1 MKKIRK
7 YILPAAGVFILYLIL
22 SVMLVY
28 IRQPAVSREYQ
39 EAFDPVDC
47 YSDTESCDRAYVIED
62 NSEALAERVRMIEQ
76 AEKRIILSTFEFRAD
91 ESGKDILA
99 ALIHAAGRGVE
110 VRVLVDGFPALLQ
123 MKGNPYFQALSTME
137 QAEIK
142 LYNQVNLL
150 MPWKSMGRLHDK
162 YLIVDDYLYLLGGRN
177 TYDYFLG
184 DNGYKNYDRDVLVY
198 SMEPENEESSIHQLI
213 DYFESV
219 WEQETCRYF
228 YNHQEK
234 ASKAQIVQAR
244 EELEERYLELQE
256 TYALREAPDYEQMTF
271 AVNRITL
278 LSNPIHVY
286 AKEPEVFYALTQLM
300 KESEEEITIH
310 TPYIICNDWMYEELR
325 AICAGN
331 RHVNLMTNSA
341 ANNGNPFGASDYILN
356 KGKLLDT
363 GLTIYEYEGGVSYH
377 GKSITIGDDLAIV
390 GSFNMDMR
398 SVYLDTELM
407 LVIHS
412 QKVTQQLRGYMQVYE
427 KESVKVI
434 DKEKYEIPS
443 GVTRQVI
450 SGAKKRRIYAVMLVN
465 WMRFLM

>member
-7 YILPAAGVFILYLIL
+7 YTLTAAGLFVLYLVL
-22 SVMLVY
+22 SVVFVY
-28 IRQPAVSREYQ
+28 IRQPEVSREYQ
-39 EAFDPVDC
+39 EAFDPGAC
-47 YSDTESCDRAYVIED
+47 YSDAGSCDRAYIIED
-62 NSEALAERVRMIEQ
+62 NSEALAERIRMIEQ
-76 AEKRIILSTFEFRAD
+76 AEERIILSTFEFRAD
-91 ESGKDILA
+91 ESGKDVLA
-99 ALIHAAGRGVE
+99 ALIHAAERGVE
-110 VRVLVDGFPALLQ
+110 VKVLADGFPALLQ
-123 MKGNPYFQALSTME
+123 MKGNTYFQALSTME

-162 YLIVDDYLYLLGGRN
+162 YVIVDDYLYLLGGRN

-198 SMEPENEESSIHQLI
+198 SMEPENEESSIHQLEA
-213 DYFESV
+213 YFESV
-219 WEQETCRYF
+219 WESSACRYF
-228 YNHQEK
+228 YDNPAN
-234 ASKAQIVQAR
+234 ASRTQIIEAR
-244 EELEERYLELQE
+244 EELEERYLVLQE
-256 TYALREAPDYEQMTF
+256 RYELDKAPDYKQMTF

-286 AKEPEVFYALTQLM
+286 AKEPTVFYALMQLM
-300 KESEEEITIH
+300 KDTEKESTIH
-310 TPYIICNDWMYEELR
+310 TPYIICNDWMYEELTE
-325 AICAGN
+325 ICDGN
-331 RHVNLMTNSA
+331 QHVSLMTNSA
-341 ANNGNPFGASDYILN
+341 ANNGNPFGASDYTLN

-377 GKSITIGDDLAIV
+377 GKSITIGDELAIV

-412 QKVTQQLRGYMQVYE
+412 KEVAQQLRGYMETYE

-434 DKEKYEIPS
+434 DKENCEIPA
-443 GVTRQVI
+443 GVTRQEMG
-450 SGAKKRRIYAVMLVN
+450 GAKKLKLYGVMLLN
-465 WMRFLM
+465 WLRFLM

>member
-7 YILPAAGVFILYLIL
+7 YILTAAGLFIFYLIF
-22 SVMLVY
+22 SVIFVY
-28 IRQPAVSREYQ
+28 VRQPEVSREYQ
-39 EAFDPVDC
+39 NVFDAREC
-47 YSDTESCDRAYVIED
+47 YSDRESCDRACVIED

-76 AEKRIILSTFEFRAD
+76 AKERIILSTFEFRSD

-99 ALIHAAGRGVE
+99 ALIHAAEHGVE
-110 VRVLVDGFPALLQ
+110 VRVLADGFPALLQ

-142 LYNQVNLL
+142 LYNQINLL
-150 MPWKSMGRLHDK
+150 MPWRSMGRLHDK

-213 DYFESV
+213 GYFESV
-219 WEQETCRYF
+219 WELDTCRYF
-228 YNHQEK
+228 YNDREN
-234 ASKAQIVQAR
+234 ASEDRVIQAR
-244 EELEERYLELQE
+244 KELEERYL
-256 TYALREAPDYEQMTF
+256 ALRKTYELEEVPDYEQMTF

-278 LSNPIHVY
+278 LSNPTHVY
-286 AKEPEVFYALTQLM
+286 AKEPTVFYSLTQLM

-310 TPYIICNDWMYEELR
+310 TPYIICNGWMYEELA
-325 AICAGN
+325 AICDGN
-331 RHVNLMTNSA
+331 QNVNLMTNSA

-377 GKSITIGDDLAIV
+377 GKSITIGDELAIV

-412 QKVTQQLRGYMQVYE
+412 EEVARQLRECMQVYE
-427 KESVKVI
+427 KNSVRVI
-434 DKEKYEIPS
+434 DEENCEIPP
-443 GVTRQVI
+443 GVTRQET
-450 SGAKKRRIYAVMLVN
+450 SGTKKRRLYLVMLVN
-465 WMRFLM
+465 WLRFLM